1 MTQNTYLTPEQA
13 ATRLHFST
21 RYFRN
26 TVMKRDLIEGVHFI
40 RAFDRRKYL
49 VIWERVEEELLRD
62 HPMASTTDA
71 GIPMAKGGR
80 CYA

>member
-1 MTQNTYLTPEQA
+1 MNQNTYLTPEQA
-13 ATRLHFST
+13 AARLHFST
-21 RYFRN
+21 RHFRN
-26 TVMKRDLIEGVHFI
+26 IVMKRDLVEGVHFI

-62 HPMASTTDA
+62 HPMASTIDA
-71 GIPMAKGGR
+71 GIPMSKGGR